1 MALELKLSFKVQS
14 DVSKII
20 VTDET
25 GAYDINNLTGW
36 GTPNIERNSVAL
48 VLYALYQPYNKDE
61 INLSSK
67 ETLSQVL
74 KFDPSFL
81 NTEKS
86 QFQIPYL
93 KDGWYK
99 FYLIAVPTSNENPQE
114 GDIIFNAIDGN
125 LEVYKNNEFV
135 LLEEPTEWEVF
146 LNEDKYIS
154 VFQQEI
160 LMLNLI
166 LQRNC
171 ALENYFECMKC
182 TTCKCE
188 IKKEELLKLE
198 TMIQATDYR
207 FHSQKEFEAQ
217 RMVEVLTREFKCCK

>member
-1 MALELKLSFKVQS
+1 MAVELKLEYSITPEISTITVKEV
-14 DVSKII
+14 
-20 VTDET
+20 T
-25 GAYDINNLTGW
+25 GAYTIDNPAGW
-36 GTPNIERNSVAL
+36 GGPNIERNSVAL

-61 INLSSK
+61 INLSAS
-67 ETLSQVL
+67 EALSQVL
-74 KFDPSFL
+74 KFDPTYP

-86 QFQIPYL
+86 EFQIPYL

-99 FYLIAVPTSNENPQE
+99 FYLVAVPTENSDPQE
-114 GDIIFNAIDGN
+114 GDIIFNALDGN
-125 LEVYKNNEFV
+125 LEVYKDSEFV
-135 LLEEPTEWEVF
+135 LLEESTDWQVLIDTE
-146 LNEDKYIS
+146 KYIS
-154 VFQQEI
+154 VFEQEI
-160 LMLNLI
+160 LMLKLI
-166 LQRNC
+166 LKRNC

-182 TTCKCE
+182 TSCKCD